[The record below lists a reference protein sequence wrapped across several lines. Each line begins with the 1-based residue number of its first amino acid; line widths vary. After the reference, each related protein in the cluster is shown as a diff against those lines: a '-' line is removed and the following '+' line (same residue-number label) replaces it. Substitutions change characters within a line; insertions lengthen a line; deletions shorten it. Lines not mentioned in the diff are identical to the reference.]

1 MFKNYLKTTL
11 RNIWR
16 NKLYSFINLFGLAIG
31 LCGCLLIFLYVK
43 DEVSYDKFHQKL
55 DRIYR
60 VNIKSEYDGNPYT
73 SSISNMPIGE
83 TMQKEIP
90 GVEAFARLSGDQ
102 RLVRVGNQAFMEE
115 LHNVD
120 ANFLEVFSFP
130 LLKGNPKTV
139 LTNANSAV
147 ITEKMALKYFGT
159 KEVMGKNILIE
170 YDNKF
175 EPYMITGV
183 AADVPDNS
191 SIRFGILLPFTRL
204 ILENE
209 KNDYKWLNFFINT
222 FVVVKPNTN
231 IQNIEAQ
238 LPKLVKKYAQGEID
252 RSQREHGGDKF
263 QINYSL
269 QSFETVHLNSEV
281 GNGNGMADA
290 NNPMYSYILLGIAS
304 FILIIA
310 CINFTNLSLAQ
321 SLPRAKEIGV
331 RKVIGATRFQVM
343 FQFLGE
349 AFLLCLLATIIGFAL
364 AEVLLPWF
372 NELSGKKLSFYY
384 LDWQIP
390 LGVLGILIFSALLAG
405 FYPALVLS
413 GFQPVK
419 VLKGKQK
426 IGRSN
431 LFTKSLVVIQFA
443 LSVFMMIG
451 MVAFYQQLNFLMKKD
466 LGYQTKNLIRLNPGW
481 GRGSKLLPLF
491 RNELTQNTDIEVITG
506 RSGGTMMSP
515 FEFDGKRLDAFHQKV
530 DEDFLNAFKIKL
542 LQGRNFSR
550 QLTTDSAKSVI
561 VNEAL
566 VAKLGVKNPLGIT
579 VNKSWDKN
587 QKFKIIG
594 VIKDYHSQSLH
605 QKIEPMMWH
614 MFNQSAYGE
623 IWVRAKE
630 GKVGTV
636 NDALRKIWR
645 KHEPY
650 RPFDSQF
657 AEIITAQQYER
668 EQRWQKIVTS
678 GAFFAVFISLIGLFG
693 LATLNITQR
702 TKEIGIRKI
711 LGASLQSIIW
721 LLSNEFNRLVLLG
734 IVLAIPAGYYAVDW
748 WLQNFAYRIYL
759 NISLF
764 AFAGLLTLLIAFM
777 AVLYQTFKIARTNPV
792 ESLRYE

>member
-60 VNIKSEYDGNPYT
+60 VNVKSEYEGNVHI

-83 TMQKEIP
+83 TMQKELP
-90 GVEAFARLSGDQ
+90 GVETFVRLSGDQ

-130 LLKGNPKTV
+130 LVKGNPKTV
-139 LTNANSAV
+139 LKNANSAV
-147 ITEKMALKYFGT
+147 ITEKMALKYFGN
-159 KEVMGKNILIE
+159 KDVVGKSILIE

-175 EPYMITGV
+175 EPYMITGI
-183 AADVPDNS
+183 ATDVPDNS

-204 ILENE
+204 TLENE
-209 KNDYKWLNFFINT
+209 QNDYKWLNFFINT

-231 IQNIEAQ
+231 IQNLEAQ
-238 LPKLVKKYAQGEID
+238 LPKLVKKHAQGEID
-252 RSQREHGGDKF
+252 RSQREHGGDKYQF
-263 QINYSL
+263 NYTI
-269 QSFETVHLNSEV
+269 QAFKTVHLNGEV
-281 GNGNGMADA
+281 ENGNGIVDA

-364 AEVLLPWF
+364 AEMLLPWF

-390 LGVLGILIFSALLAG
+390 LGVLAILTVSALLAG

-443 LSVFMMIG
+443 LSVFLMIG
-451 MVAFYQQLNFLMKKD
+451 MVAFYQQLNFLLQKD
-466 LGYQTKNLIRLNPGW
+466 LGYETKNLIRLNTGW
-481 GRGSKLLPLF
+481 GRGNKLLPLF
-491 RNELTQNTDIEVITG
+491 RNELAQNPDIEVITG

-515 FEFDGKRLDAFHQKV
+515 FEFDGKRLDAIHQKV
-530 DEDFLNAFKIKL
+530 DEGFLSTFRVKL
-542 LQGRNFSR
+542 KQGRNFSR
-550 QLTTDSAKSVI
+550 ELTTDSAKSVI

-566 VAKLGVKNPLGIT
+566 VAKLGIKNPLGVT

-594 VIKDYHSQSLH
+594 VVKDYHSQSLH

-614 MFNQSAYGE
+614 MFHQSQFGE
-623 IWVRAKE
+623 IWVRTKE
-630 GKVGTV
+630 GKTVAV
-636 NDALRKIWR
+636 NDALKKIWR
-645 KHEPY
+645 KIEPY
-650 RPFDSQF
+650 RPYDSQF

-711 LGASLQSIIW
+711 LGASMRSIIW
-721 LLSNEFNRLVLLG
+721 LLSNEFNRLVLIG

-748 WLQNFAYRIYL
+748 WLQNFAYRITL
-759 NISLF
+759 NVSLF
-764 AFAGLLTLLIAFM
+764 AVAGLLTLLIAFI
-777 AVLYQTFKIARTNPV
+777 AVLYQTFRIARTNPV